1 LAATWIFFQFE
12 YLIDFEKLLSEGYTN
27 NSLMK
32 GINTDGPVTMKEK
45 QVEAYLN
52 EFKALVTLIVRQFL
66 DTLNNNSLLGIECL
80 FRFPSKEIKDEILSN
95 YQNLG
100 TIQSRV

>member
-1 LAATWIFFQFE
+1 MIE
-12 YLIDFEKLLSEGYTN
+12 FEKLLNEGFTN

-32 GINTDGPVTMKEK
+32 GISFGGPVTAKEK

-52 EFKALVTLIVRQFL
+52 DFKALVTLIVRQFFE
-66 DTLNNNSLLGIECL
+66 TLRSNSLLGIECL

-100 TIQSRV
+100 TI